1 MKGRMVVNLL
11 LLVLLAVLIGA
22 HWLVLPDPS
31 RRNDELMPDMVVSVA
46 HDAQFPAPVLSD
58 GTLVDLRPPEG
69 SVVRGLPPFDYA
81 ADPDGARLAGQE
93 LAGPEWGED
102 EEADV
107 VARGAFIFA
116 SFCAVCHGAGGL
128 GDGPVTK
135 RGVPPPP
142 SLLADHAR
150 QMPDGEIYHLL
161 TLGRGNMAS
170 YAAQVRRDDRWKVI
184 RYIRSLQKPPEA
196 PPSEETPAAAEGM
209 SDPGPPGPAPAES
222 PKTEGQEP

>member
-11 LLVLLAVLIGA
+11 LLVLLAALIGA

-58 GTLVDLRPPEG
+58 GTPVDLRPPEG

-81 ADPDGARLAGQE
+81 A
-93 LAGPEWGED
+93 
-102 EEADV
+102 
-107 VARGAFIFA
+107 
-116 SFCAVCHGAGGL
+116 FCAVCHGAGGL
-128 GDGPVTK
+128 GDGSVTK

-170 YAAQVRRDDRWKVI
+170 YATQVQRADRWKVI

-196 PPSEETPAAAEGM
+196 PPAQETQATAEGM
-209 SDPGPPGPAPAES
+209 SDPGPPEPAPAES
-222 PKTEGQEP
+222 PATEGQEP